1 MNDQTMWENQFQQ
14 FLSRQETN
22 DAAHDIAHIKRVVAN
37 AKKLAIIEKANP
49 AVVIP
54 AAWLHDCVTLPKNSP
69 QRRQASLLAAQSA
82 GDYLRQVNYPA
93 ELIPAIEH
101 AIAAHSFSA
110 QIPAETLE
118 AEVVQDADRLD
129 AIGAIGIAR
138 AILVGS
144 AMNAQLYH
152 PFEPFPVER
161 TPDDK
166 KFIVDHFYLKLFKLV
181 DMMQT
186 GAGRSEAEKR
196 TRFMQQF
203 LVQLGSEINSD

>member
-186 GAGRSEAEKR
+186 SAGRSEAEKR